1 MGAFDHVV
9 LLLSFVFALALTHLL
24 SRVGALVLARKRVRF
39 SGLQALVIINAV
51 TQVYLNWLTLWSD
64 RGVKDWGLLDITLLF
79 AFSMANYFVCAAAAP
94 EGELEGRIDMEAF
107 YWENRRLFYGL
118 IALLMIAAIA
128 GNLTYFQEGDPG
140 LFWSETWTTLPFF
153 APCAL
158 AFFVLGPL
166 GAVGSPALSCWR
178 LSIAWAIAF
187 SGALQ

>member
-1 MGAFDHVV
+1 MGAFDHIV

-24 SRVGALVLARKRVRF
+24 SRVGALVLARKRVTF
-39 SGLQALVIINAV
+39 SGLQALVIVNAV
-51 TQVYLNWLTLWSD
+51 VQVFLNWLTLWAD
-64 RGVKDWGLLDITLLF
+64 RGVKNWDLLDITLLF
-79 AFSMANYFVCAAAAP
+79 VFALTNYFVCAAAAP
-94 EGELEGRIDMEAF
+94 EGGLEGPIDMQAF

-128 GNLTYFQEGDPG
+128 GNVTYFKTGDPG

-158 AFFVLGPL
+158 AFFVSARWAQWVSGVSLL
-166 GAVGSPALSCWR
+166 AM
-178 LSIAWAIAF
+178 SIAWAIAF